1 MPRPAAASRSS
12 GRDPRGR
19 ARARD
24 GGSPS
29 RRRRQAPRGRGDV
42 RPHRAALR
50 PPEPH
55 HLARSG
61 PAVAAPHGRGAATGA
76 GRDRARPRLRNGR
89 PVRRRRGCRVL
100 GNRRRLLRRHAGRR
114 AHPGSPGP
122 RRRAGAAGSRRVHR
136 RRRQRVRAPQLR
148 RSRRLLPGVR
158 ARAAARRACRHP
170 RDRRAGQRRAPGRA
184 PHVVPARRAVRR
196 GDPVERRRGLP
207 VPSPLDRLP
216 AGTRRSARTGRGGR
230 FRKRRSAH
238 VHRGCG
244 AAHHGNATMTVTS
257 VAAGLVAR
265 TRAVDRPGDLLDS
278 FSPDGFAWLSDG
290 SGFVTSGVAA
300 RVRVCDVD
308 RVLAGMEVDDPVA
321 RAGTGAIAV
330 SALAFH
336 DASAGEL
343 VIPASVV
350 GVDADGS
357 AWRTEIGS
365 TSRFASNATP
375 PPTRFSVE
383 GRVSRAEWAS
393 QVHAILD
400 ALAAG
405 DLAKAVLAREV
416 VVHADAPFD
425 ARVVV
430 DRLRSTQGGCVVF
443 AAGGLVGATPELLV
457 RRQGASVTS
466 RPMAGT
472 IPRGA
477 TDASDNAAE
486 AALAASVKDG
496 LEHRLVVDAVVDGL
510 RAAGVD
516 VTTVRGP
523 EVARLAT
530 VSHLATTIA
539 GTVEPRSARSALEL
553 ALRLHPTPAVGGA
566 PQELALAMLEDPGTF
581 DRGRYAGP
589 VGWVDAHG
597 DGEWAVALRCAEL
610 EGSTAR
616 LVAGAGVVAGSDPDA
631 EWAETQA
638 KLEPMLRV
646 LVQP

>member
-1 MPRPAAASRSS
+1 
-12 GRDPRGR
+12 
-19 ARARD
+19 
-24 GGSPS
+24 
-29 RRRRQAPRGRGDV
+29 
-42 RPHRAALR
+42 
-50 PPEPH
+50 
-55 HLARSG
+55 
-61 PAVAAPHGRGAATGA
+61 
-76 GRDRARPRLRNGR
+76 
-89 PVRRRRGCRVL
+89 
-100 GNRRRLLRRHAGRR
+100 
-114 AHPGSPGP
+114 
-122 RRRAGAAGSRRVHR
+122 
-136 RRRQRVRAPQLR
+136 
-148 RSRRLLPGVR
+148 
-158 ARAAARRACRHP
+158 
-170 RDRRAGQRRAPGRA
+170 
-184 PHVVPARRAVRR
+184 
-196 GDPVERRRGLP
+196 
-207 VPSPLDRLP
+207 
-216 AGTRRSARTGRGGR
+216 
-230 FRKRRSAH
+230 
-238 VHRGCG
+238 
-244 AAHHGNATMTVTS
+244 MTATS

-265 TRAVDRPGDLLDS
+265 TRAVDQPGDLLDS

-300 RVRVCDVD
+300 RVRAGDVD
-308 RVLAGMEVDDPVA
+308 RVLAGMEVDDSVA

-330 SALAFH
+330 SALPFH

-343 VIPASVV
+343 VIPASVA
-350 GVDADGS
+350 GIDADGS

-365 TSRFASNATP
+365 RSPFASSATP

-383 GRVSRAEWAS
+383 GRVSRAEWTS

-400 ALAAG
+400 AVDAG

-425 ARVVV
+425 TRVVIG
-430 DRLRSTQGGCVVF
+430 RLRATQGGCVVF
-443 AAGGLVGATPELLV
+443 AAEGLVGATPELLV

-477 TDASDNAAE
+477 TDAGDSAAE
-486 AALAASVKDG
+486 AALATSVKDG

-510 RAAGVD
+510 RAGGVD

-523 EVARLAT
+523 DVARLAT
-530 VSHLATTIA
+530 VSHLATMIA

-566 PQELALAMLEDPGTF
+566 PQDFALAMLEGLETF

-610 EGSTAR
+610 EGNTAR

>member
-1 MPRPAAASRSS
+1 
-12 GRDPRGR
+12 
-19 ARARD
+19 
-24 GGSPS
+24 
-29 RRRRQAPRGRGDV
+29 
-42 RPHRAALR
+42 
-50 PPEPH
+50 
-55 HLARSG
+55 
-61 PAVAAPHGRGAATGA
+61 
-76 GRDRARPRLRNGR
+76 
-89 PVRRRRGCRVL
+89 
-100 GNRRRLLRRHAGRR
+100 
-114 AHPGSPGP
+114 
-122 RRRAGAAGSRRVHR
+122 
-136 RRRQRVRAPQLR
+136 
-148 RSRRLLPGVR
+148 
-158 ARAAARRACRHP
+158 
-170 RDRRAGQRRAPGRA
+170 
-184 PHVVPARRAVRR
+184 
-196 GDPVERRRGLP
+196 
-207 VPSPLDRLP
+207 
-216 AGTRRSARTGRGGR
+216 
-230 FRKRRSAH
+230 
-238 VHRGCG
+238 
-244 AAHHGNATMTVTS
+244 MTATS

-265 TRAVDRPGDLLDS
+265 TRAVDRPGDLLES

-290 SGFVTSGVAA
+290 SGFVTSGIAA
-300 RVRVCDVD
+300 RVRAGDVD
-308 RVLAGMEVDDPVA
+308 RVLAGMEVEDPVA

-330 SALAFH
+330 SALPFH

-343 VIPASVV
+343 VIPASVA

-357 AWRTEIGS
+357 AWRTEIRS
-365 TSRFASNATP
+365 TSPFASSATP

-383 GRVSRAEWAS
+383 GRVSRAEWTS

-400 ALAAG
+400 AVYAG

-416 VVHADAPFD
+416 IVHADAPFD
-425 ARVVV
+425 TRLVIG
-430 DRLRSTQGGCVVF
+430 RLRATQGGCVVF
-443 AAGGLVGATPELLV
+443 AADGLVGATPELLV

-477 TDASDNAAE
+477 TDAGDSAAE

-510 RAAGVD
+510 RAGGVD

-523 EVARLAT
+523 DVARLAT

-539 GTVEPRSARSALEL
+539 GTVEARSARSALEL

-566 PQELALAMLEDPGTF
+566 PQDFALAMLEDLETF